1 MLAPNFLAAA
11 HYCYSVESRDMSGW
25 MRVSEHNAS
34 FTNITGRRSF
44 QMMRTRWLSAIPV
57 SLDTAVLQRKSDH
70 TQNKKNSI
78 DAGGNM
84 NVLCWNG
91 ACCIY
96 MLYLVLVCS
105 YCILLQTYHRR
116 EKRLFSMF
124 VLFKQN
130 LLIAVVVYLKNQ

>member
-96 MLYLVLVCS
+96 MLYLVLVRCTVF
-105 YCILLQTYHRR
+105 CFKHIID
-116 EKRLFSMF
+116 EKSGYFPCLC
-124 VLFKQN
+124 
-130 LLIAVVVYLKNQ
+130 YLSKTC